1 MRLGYKACGIIIVFI
16 IGSILLF
23 VFDPEKY
30 LWMPKC
36 PVYVLTGMKC
46 PACGFQ
52 RAMHSMLHLR
62 FAQAVKYNLF
72 LVLAIPYAISLVIVT
87 WLDPKNKLKRLRQL
101 CYSRKTIFFYLFCF
115 VTWWIVRNIIDM

>member
-1 MRLGYKACGIIIVFI
+1 MRLEYKACGIIIVFI
-16 IGSILLF
+16 IGLILLF

-115 VTWWIVRNIIDM
+115 VTWWIVRNILDI